1 MKKIFIYFMMILLTS
16 SMAFAESRYIESQEE
31 KKDIS
36 NKEIPLRTCGSEFDF
51 IKIAAFSTNPPFSWV
66 ESFHDDRHISYEGNG
81 FLIDFMKNALKELNI
96 GVQVLGYPTD
106 EQMLADF
113 KIGKVDLIVGMY
125 YDPKM
130 RTAGNT
136 FLMPS
141 VIQNVI
147 SVIFMKG
154 KEKKIEKFEDLI
166 GLKGVVRQDER
177 FYNYIRL
184 GLPKELQ
191 IEETNDSREAF
202 TKLLTGE
209 ADYLLSSPYAAE
221 AEARR
226 FKMNLDIAMIPVPLM
241 GQELFVLYSGNSLC
255 PQYRL
260 EIIEK
265 IKEKRQD
272 MNGLKRDLISYIN
285 NWGQRF
291 KNDPSLAS
299 QINLNQE
306 QKTETAEQ

>member
-1 MKKIFIYFMMILLTS
+1 MKKFLLSFLLVMIFS
-16 SMAFAESRYIESQEE
+16 SNAVANFGYIESQEQKKE
-31 KKDIS
+31 KTTTTRI
-36 NKEIPLRTCGSEFDF
+36 RTCGDEDNPV
-51 IKIAAFSTNPPFSWV
+51 KIAAFATNPPFSWV
-66 ESFHDDRHISYEGNG
+66 ESAYSGNHKAYLGKG
-81 FLIDFMKNALKELNI
+81 FLINYMENILKELNI
-96 GVQVLGYPTD
+96 AVQAVGYPTD
-106 EQMLADF
+106 EAMLADF
-113 KIGKVDLIVGMY
+113 QIGKVDMIVGMY

-147 SVIFMKG
+147 SVVFMKG
-154 KEKKIEKFEDLI
+154 KEKNIEKFEDLI

-191 IEETNDSREAF
+191 IDEAHDSREAF

-226 FKMNLDIAMIPVPLM
+226 FKMNLDIAMIPIPLM
-241 GQELFVLYSGNSLC
+241 GQELFVLYSGNSIC

-306 QKTETAEQ
+306 QEMETVEQ

>member
-1 MKKIFIYFMMILLTS
+1 
-16 SMAFAESRYIESQEE
+16 
-31 KKDIS
+31 
-36 NKEIPLRTCGSEFDF
+36 
-51 IKIAAFSTNPPFSWV
+51 
-66 ESFHDDRHISYEGNG
+66 
-81 FLIDFMKNALKELNI
+81 
-96 GVQVLGYPTD
+96 
-106 EQMLADF
+106 MLADF
-113 KIGKVDLIVGMY
+113 QAGNVDLIVGMY

-130 RTAGNT
+130 RMAGNT

-241 GQELFVLYSGNSLC
+241 GQELFVLNSGNSLC
-255 PQYRL
+255 KRYVP
-260 EIIEK
+260 EIINK

>member
-1 MKKIFIYFMMILLTS
+1 MKKIFISFMIILLTS
-16 SMAFAESRYIESQEE
+16 SMAFAESRYIETQEE
-31 KKDIS
+31 KPETDRTDRI
-36 NKEIPLRTCGSEFDF
+36 RTCGGEDEPL
-51 IKIAAFSTNPPFSWV
+51 KIAAFATNPPFSWV
-66 ESFHDDRHISYEGNG
+66 ESAYSGNRKAYFGKG
-81 FLIDFMKNALKELNI
+81 FLINYMENILKELNI
-96 GVQVLGYPTD
+96 AVRAVGYPTD

-113 KIGKVDLIVGMY
+113 QAGNVDLIVGMY

-130 RTAGNT
+130 RMAGNT

-241 GQELFVLYSGNSLC
+241 GQELFVLNSGNSLC
-255 PQYRL
+255 KQYVP
-260 EIIEK
+260 EIINK